1 MRRFAAIALIA
12 FAAQGA
18 AAQVIRPSQPAGVM
32 QWVGATKID
41 ITYHRP
47 VARGRTLFGKLVPF
61 DSIWSPSA
69 DTAAM
74 FTTSTRITVNG
85 EPLAAGTY
93 SIFTIPGRTDWT
105 VIFTKDHP
113 VHHMFY
119 KPGHDALRV
128 HATPR
133 TGDHLETLAIVF
145 PMVDADSAEMVIHWG
160 QTIVPLRIKSAR

>member
-1 MRRFAAIALIA
+1 MRRLVAVSLLAA
-12 FAAQGA
+12 AAHGA
-18 AAQVIRPSQPAGVM
+18 AAQVIRPSQPAEVM
-32 QWVGATKID
+32 QWVGATKIN
-41 ITYHRP
+41 IAYHRP

-128 HATPR
+128 STQSHK
-133 TGDHLETLAIVF
+133 GSYMETLLFAF
-145 PMVDADSAEMVIHWG
+145 PMVDADSAVFDLHWG
-160 QTIVPLRIKSAR
+160 DTIVPLRIKSAR